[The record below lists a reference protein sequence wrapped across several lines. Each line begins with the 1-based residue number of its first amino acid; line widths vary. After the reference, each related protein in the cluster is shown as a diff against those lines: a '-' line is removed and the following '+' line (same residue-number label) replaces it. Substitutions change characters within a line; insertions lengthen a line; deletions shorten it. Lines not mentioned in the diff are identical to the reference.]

1 MFMPTKKGLG
11 LKQCLKILIKS
22 LMLRALEHIG
32 TDPLTRGKNVISP
45 KMTQQKG
52 VNVVG
57 TPPKSS
63 LRSQDCKI
71 ETFMS
76 DFQTLLRE

>member
-1 MFMPTKKGLG
+1 MFENTY
-11 LKQCLKILIKS
+11 KS

-57 TPPKSS
+57 TPKSS
-63 LRSQDCKI
+63 IRSQYCKI
-71 ETFMS
+71 ETFMG
-76 DFQTLLRE
+76 DFQTL